1 MVLRCLSPEQTGQG
15 EFRHSRFG
23 SSGESEVED
32 HREEAPVK
40 GSLEQ
45 ADQAE
50 IWKSATTEYL
60 EEATDQIKQV
70 QKACAWVIKLCR
82 EHKV

>member
-1 MVLRCLSPEQTGQG
+1 MLSCLSPEQTGQG
-15 EFRHSRFG
+15 ELRHSWLG
-23 SSGESEVED
+23 SSGESQVED

-50 IWKSATTEYL
+50 IRKSATSEYL
-60 EEATDQIKQV
+60 EEETDQIKQV